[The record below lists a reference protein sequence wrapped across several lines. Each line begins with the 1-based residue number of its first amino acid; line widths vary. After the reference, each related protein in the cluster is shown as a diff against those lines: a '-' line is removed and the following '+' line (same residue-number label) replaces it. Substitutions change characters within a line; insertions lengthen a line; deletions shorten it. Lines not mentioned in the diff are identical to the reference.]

1 MKEARTTVTNHE
13 NAARW
18 ADKRSYWSVLS
29 FHRYYGFDWVFCF
42 MTPATLTLIRKAEK
56 QSISAFAVRLGI
68 SRNTLGGYERG
79 LQPIPNYIALACTAI
94 YRRMEAI
101 E

>member
-1 MKEARTTVTNHE
+1 
-13 NAARW
+13 
-18 ADKRSYWSVLS
+18 
-29 FHRYYGFDWVFCF
+29 

-79 LQPIPNYIALACTAI
+79 LLPIPPYIAMAATLI
-94 YRRMEAI
+94 YRRMDVVADFEL
-101 E
+101 EW

>member
-1 MKEARTTVTNHE
+1 MKWQDEIDRLE
-13 NAARW
+13 EIIEG
-18 ADKRSYWSVLS
+18 LP
-29 FHRYYGFDWVFCF
+29 CP
-42 MTPATLTLIRKAEK
+42 MTPATLTLIRKAER
-56 QSISAFAVRLGI
+56 QSVSAFAVRLGI